1 MKSLII
7 LLVLALLVT
16 GCSSAPAP
24 TAAPTAP
31 PAPAVINTPTAAAV
45 GLPNPASANCGAKGG
60 RLDIRIDASGGQ
72 VGICVFADGSECE
85 EWALFRN
92 ECQPKSAPGAAP
104 TLVVTVSVPV
114 VIIPASTPQSEA
126 PGLPAPAPSPQA
138 LPQPEPQ
145 VNDIVFEP
153 DATSAILEDS
163 VAAGSVRRYSVRAQ
177 AGQTLSLNLTAVQ
190 GSAVLQVL
198 GGDGTVL
205 LPSQVGLT
213 SWSGVLPGT
222 QDYFIDVRSVTN
234 IVTDYWLEVTIPPL

>member
-7 LLVLALLVT
+7 VLVLALLT
-16 GCSSAPAP
+16 IGCSSAPVP
-24 TAAPTAP
+24 AAPTVP
-31 PAPAVINTPTAAAV
+31 PEPAVTSAPTTGAV
-45 GLPNPASANCGAKGG
+45 GLPNPASANCGTKGG
-60 RLDIRIDASGGQ
+60 RLDIRADASGGQ
-72 VGICVFADGSECE
+72 VGICVCPDGSECE
-85 EWALFRN
+85 EWALYRN
-92 ECQPKSAPGAAP
+92 ECQPKSPVIAVP
-104 TLVVTVSVPV
+104 TPVVTVLAPI
-114 VIIPASTPQSEA
+114 VIIPASTPQPEA

-145 VNDIVFEP
+145 VNPIVFQP
-153 DATSAILEDS
+153 GAASAMLEDS
-163 VAAGSVRRYSVRAQ
+163 VAASSVRRYSLRAQ

-190 GSAVLQVL
+190 GSAVLQIL

-222 QDYFIDVRSVTN
+222 QDYYIDVRSVTN